1 MIRKYSHF
9 INESNQQYSEV
20 ELNKMLI
27 LYIIDEF
34 NKRTRDLDGRDIDPE
49 KDVEF
54 FDDFSSN
61 NGFIGVDILS
71 ERIYAGPINDFLK
84 HQIQKTEEGLQ
95 AMKILQQII
104 DSILA
109 DFDIDFH
116 MVIDTMSKQEAKIY
130 FQNVATFLK
139 NNQKLVNFLESKNAI
154 NKFKL

>member
-1 MIRKYSHF
+1 MIKRMSHF
-9 INESNQQYSEV
+9 ISESKQYTEA

-34 NKRTRDLDGRDIDPE
+34 NKQTRDLDGRDIDIE
-49 KDVEF
+49 KDVYF
-54 FDDFSSN
+54 HDDFSSN
-61 NGFIGVDILS
+61 NGFINTEIES
-71 ERIYAGPINDFLK
+71 ERIYTGPINDYLK

-95 AMKILQQII
+95 AMKILQQIT

-116 MVIDTMSKQEAKIY
+116 VVIDTISKQESKIY
-130 FQNVATFLK
+130 FQVVAIFLK
-139 NNQKLVNFLESKNAI
+139 NNLKLVNFLESKNAI